1 MQMVANIYEIDT
13 IIKRTGLISFIC
25 FWLCPNPSLLIH
37 GASDQKLKKYSQ
49 LSLLAPESL
58 FLGDI

>member
-49 LSLLAPESL
+49 LS
-58 FLGDI
+58 F